1 MMTMLMM
8 ERIIATSTHKT
19 QEGVPQEKERSL
31 QSEPQIFL
39 QPKRISDDSRD
50 AEMCEEKSDED
61 VDVENDDALCPVDLT
76 RRQDSFTNSFESFTS
91 KTESSSEYH
100 TLKDD
105 VKRAESVCSDQSR
118 SRSPVSTDRG
128 PSTVTVQ
135 NRRLAFSVENILD
148 PNKFTG
154 RQICGDDVCCWKQME
169 GGRRSP
175 DFDGSD
181 TGMENFLALVIV
193 NIDMAV
199 SSRLIFS

>member
-1 MMTMLMM
+1 MLMM
-8 ERIIATSTHKT
+8 ETIITTSTHKT
-19 QEGVPQEKERSL
+19 QEGLPLEKERSL

-76 RRQDSFTNSFESFTS
+76 RRQASFTNSFESFSS
-91 KTESSSEYH
+91 KPDSNSEYN
-100 TLKDD
+100 TLKND

-118 SRSPVSTDRG
+118 SRSPVTTERS

-154 RQICGDDVCCWKQME
+154 RQSMCGDDVCCWKTME

-181 TGMENFLALVIV
+181 TGRNT
-193 NIDMAV
+193 N
-199 SSRLIFS
+199 LIRY

>member
-19 QEGVPQEKERSL
+19 QDVVSQDKERSL

-39 QPKRISDDSRD
+39 QPKRICDDSRD

-76 RRQDSFTNSFESFTS
+76 RRQDGFANSYESYTPKTDSNSEFTI
-91 KTESSSEYH
+91 
-100 TLKDD
+100 KDD
-105 VKRAESVCSDQSR
+105 LKRAESVCSDQSR
-118 SRSPVSTDRG
+118 SRSPVRTERS
-128 PSTVTVQ
+128 PSAVTVQ

-154 RQICGDDVCCWKQME
+154 RQSLCGDDICCWKPME
-169 GGRRSP
+169 SGRRSP

-181 TGMENFLALVIV
+181 TGRLV
-193 NIDMAV
+193 
-199 SSRLIFS
+199 